1 MHDGHN
7 RARLLDLY
15 RAMRRIRVFEELA
28 LESHRA
34 GEFNG
39 YLHSSTGQEAVP
51 VGVCANLRRDDRL
64 TSTHRGHGHGLA
76 KGADADAM
84 MAELFG
90 RATGACGGKGGSM
103 HIADFSVGMLGANG
117 IVAGGLPIAVGAAQ
131 GLKLLGSDAV
141 VACFFGDGAANRGP
155 FFEALNWAAL
165 YGLRVLF
172 VCEDNTF
179 SAFTYTGA
187 TTAGN
192 GPLARAASLGVPGVS
207 VDGNDV
213 VAVDA
218 AARELIDVVRAEGR
232 PRMLHARTYR
242 WHGHTST
249 DTAAYR
255 RPGELEAA
263 KQRDPLLVLAARLQ
277 AEGTD
282 PASLARIDAE
292 VEAEMAG
299 ARDKARAAPWPD
311 PAAAFSDVQDL
322 GAPQWR

>member
-1 MHDGHN
+1 MTTADNHSS
-7 RARLLDLY
+7 LLKLY
-15 RAMRRIRVFEELA
+15 RQMLRIRHFEELA

-51 VGVCANLRRDDRL
+51 VGVCASLRTDDRL

-90 RATGACGGKGGSM
+90 RATGACKGKGGSM

-117 IVAGGLPIAVGAAQ
+117 IVSGGLPIAVGAAQ
-131 GLKLLGSDAV
+131 GLKLLGSNAV
-141 VACFFGDGAANRGP
+141 VACFFGDGASNRGP

-179 SAFTYTGA
+179 SAFTYTGT
-187 TTAGN
+187 TTAGR
-192 GPLARAASLGVPGVS
+192 GPIARAESLGVPGIS

-213 VAVDA
+213 MAVADA
-218 AARELIDVVRAEGR
+218 AANLIAEVRSTCT

-242 WHGHTST
+242 WYGHTST
-249 DTAAYR
+249 DMVAYR
-255 RPGELEAA
+255 KPGEFEAA
-263 KQRDPLLVLAARLQ
+263 KARDPIPALAEHLLANGVEPDILA
-277 AEGTD
+277 E
-282 PASLARIDAE
+282 IDHGAL
-292 VEAEMAG
+292 AEMT
-299 ARDKARAAPWPD
+299 KARESARNAPF
-311 PAAAFSDVQDL
+311 PAPQEAFEDVQDI
-322 GAPQWR
+322 GTPQWA